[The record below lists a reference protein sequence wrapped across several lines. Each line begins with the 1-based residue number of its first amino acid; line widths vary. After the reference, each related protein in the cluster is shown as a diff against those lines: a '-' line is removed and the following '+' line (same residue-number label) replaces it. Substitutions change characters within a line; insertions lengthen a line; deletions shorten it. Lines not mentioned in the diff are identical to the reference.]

1 MGTEFLSRLRAVT
14 KRALRLT
21 IPPPYPP
28 PHAEEDREGARHRDV
43 GSDVGSDLGGLFS
56 RLASPRAELVR
67 ADASWQP
74 KPPLIR
80 IEIMA
85 SGPFD
90 GLRGIRSAVNRLQHN
105 LVTAIRRGTLELR
118 LTEIRPTCR
127 HSTAW
132 SREPLDPGA
141 STTTWQCFVDAF
153 ADESERSKTIFA
165 QAFRE
170 SLRNH
175 VNHVAIFGDRFDD
188 GFLFLISAMRAFR
201 RQGVRVSTFY
211 LGEDFNGRNMYRSLA
226 VSTGGVF
233 MHLSD
238 EPCLDALLPIVAA
251 FACGDRAR
259 LAALSPAAPE
269 AKALIAQLRRR

>member
-1 MGTEFLSRLRAVT
+1 MGTEFLSKLRAVT

-21 IPPPYPP
+21 AGGS
-28 PHAEEDREGARHRDV
+28 PHRADHSNFGPDA
-43 GSDVGSDLGGLFS
+43 LFS
-56 RLASPRAELVR
+56 RLASRKAELVR

-90 GLRGIRSAVNRLQHN
+90 GLRGIRTAVNRLQHN

-118 LTEIRPTCR
+118 LTEVRPACR

-132 SREPLDPGA
+132 SREPLDPGD
-141 STTTWQCFVDAF
+141 SSTTWQCFVDAF
-153 ADESERSKTIFA
+153 ASESERSRTLFA

-170 SLRNH
+170 SLRNQ
-175 VNHVAIFGDRFDD
+175 VNHVVVFGDRFDD
-188 GFLFLISAMRAFR
+188 GLLLLAAAIRAFR

-211 LGEDFNGRNMYRSLA
+211 LGDDFNRRSMYQFLA
-226 VSTGGVF
+226 VRTGGIF
-233 MHLSD
+233 MPLSG
-238 EPCLDALLPIVAA
+238 ERSFDAVLPIVAA
-251 FACGDRAR
+251 FACGDRAS

-269 AKALIAQLRRR
+269 ARALIAQLRRR

>member
-1 MGTEFLSRLRAVT
+1 MGTEFLSKLRAAT

-21 IPPPYPP
+21 APCPTP
-28 PHAEEDREGARHRDV
+28 GAADHGNVR
-43 GSDVGSDLGGLFS
+43 SDTGALFS
-56 RLASPRAELVR
+56 RLASPKAELVR

-74 KPPLIR
+74 KPPVIR
-80 IEIMA
+80 VEIMA

-90 GLRGIRSAVNRLQHN
+90 GLRGIRTAVNRLQHN

-118 LTEIRPTCR
+118 LTEVRPACR

-132 SREPLDPGA
+132 SREPFDPGA
-141 STTTWQCFVDAF
+141 SATTWQCFVDAF
-153 ADESERSKTIFA
+153 ADESERSKTLFA

-170 SLRNH
+170 SLRNG
-175 VNHVAIFGDRFDD
+175 VNHVVVFGDRFDD
-188 GFLFLISAMRAFR
+188 GLWFMVSAIRAFR
-201 RQGVRVSTFY
+201 QQGVRVSTFY
-211 LGEDFNGRNMYRSLA
+211 LGEDFNTGNMYHFLA

-233 MHLSD
+233 MRLSG
-238 EPCLDALLPIVAA
+238 ERSLDAVLPIVAA
-251 FACGDRAR
+251 FACGDSAR